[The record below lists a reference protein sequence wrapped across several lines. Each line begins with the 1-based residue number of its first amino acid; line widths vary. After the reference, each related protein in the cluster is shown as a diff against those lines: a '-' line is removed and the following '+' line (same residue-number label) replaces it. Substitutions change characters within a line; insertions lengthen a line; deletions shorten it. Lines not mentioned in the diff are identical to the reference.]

1 MGASC
6 FVLDFNGDGAS
17 RLRLILV
24 VCLFDQ
30 EYRDVGGM
38 ERRVEGFGLPE
49 SRIIPV
55 VDPRQRIGL
64 GGLLLLASIAGICC
78 DDGVSISVSEYE

>member
-1 MGASC
+1 
-6 FVLDFNGDGAS
+6 
-17 RLRLILV
+17 
-24 VCLFDQ
+24 
-30 EYRDVGGM
+30 M